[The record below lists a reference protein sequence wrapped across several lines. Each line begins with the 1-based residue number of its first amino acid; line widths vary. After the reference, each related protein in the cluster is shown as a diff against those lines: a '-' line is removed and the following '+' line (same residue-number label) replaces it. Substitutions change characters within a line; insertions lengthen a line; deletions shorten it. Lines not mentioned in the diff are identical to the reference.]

1 MFTQQWRIAGRKA
14 CPIERLCGVF
24 SLTDAAKLSLHISH
38 LPERSALAHLV
49 HKSSEFEQIRYTEQ
63 RTLLAEDDLRVGGGQ
78 IRPLQRNGANRD
90 VVDPEQEPSSVTVV
104 SLAHA
109 SQLFAAKRMERVRDA
124 HKAHPCA

>member
-1 MFTQQWRIAGRKA
+1 MQLCGRKTS
-14 CPIERLCGVF
+14 ITERSCGVF
-24 SLTDAAKLSLHISH
+24 SLTDAAQFTLHISR
-38 LPERSALAHLV
+38 LPQRSALDHLV
-49 HKSSEFEQIRYTEQ
+49 HKSSEFEQIRYAEQ

-90 VVDPEQEPSSVTVV
+90 LIDPEQEPSSVTVV

>member
-1 MFTQQWRIAGRKA
+1 MQYCGRKTSL
-14 CPIERLCGVF
+14 IEWSCGVF
-24 SLTDAAKLSLHISH
+24 SLTDAAKLPLHIAR
-38 LPERSALAHLV
+38 LPQRSALAHLV
-49 HKSSEFEQIRYTEQ
+49 HKSSEFEQIHYAEQ
-63 RTLLAEDDLRVGGGQ
+63 RTLLAEHDLRVGGGQ

-90 VVDPEQEPSSVTVV
+90 IVDPEQEPSSVTVV